1 MATRRSK
8 DPSQSRSLTAR
19 LAHLRPSRR
28 QQSKWQREQQHE
40 RIVKLVVLAFAVLV
54 VLILGV
60 GYLRESL
67 LRGRETVAEVH
78 GETITLNDVV
88 ERARPRSKIFDDQ
101 IRLYTAQGL
110 SQQTPQLIAQK
121 NRLPDTTLDQMIEEI
136 IVKREA
142 ASRGIEV
149 PDSEVEARLQEIL
162 AEQDA
167 MSQPVPT
174 STPTPLVT
182 STPTATLSPSVTPS
196 PTLTATPYPTL
207 EPESARGAYEIL
219 LERNGMTDERFR
231 ELVRADA
238 LEEKLRAAI
247 AAESPGS
254 GPQVHARHILLET
267 REQAE
272 EVRQR
277 LLNGEDFAEV
287 ARQESKDPGSKDKG
301 GDLGWFGSGVMNLP
315 FELAAFAQEVGAIG
329 EIVESRNGQ
338 HIIQVVE
345 KADDRPFDADALQRR
360 SAESWRTWI
369 STAQVQPEVKNTL
382 SDDQREWALRAL
394 GGIRRA

>member
-1 MATRRSK
+1 M
-8 DPSQSRSLTAR
+8 
-19 LAHLRPSRR
+19 
-28 QQSKWQREQQHE
+28 
-40 RIVKLVVLAFAVLV
+40 VKLIVLAFGILV

-60 GYLRESL
+60 GYVRESF

-78 GETITLNDVV
+78 GQTITLNDVV

-110 SQQTPQLIAQK
+110 SQQTPQLISQK
-121 NRLPDTTLDQMIEEI
+121 NQLPDTTLDQMIEEI

-149 PDSEVEARLQEIL
+149 TDSEVEAKLQEIL

-167 MSQPVPT
+167 LSQPAPT

-182 STPTATLSPSVTPS
+182 SSPTATLSPSVTPS
-196 PTLTATPYPTL
+196 ATVTSTPYPTL
-207 EPESARGAYEIL
+207 QAESARTAYEVL
-219 LERNGMTDERFR
+219 LERNGMSDERFR
-231 ELVRADA
+231 ELIRADA

-247 AAESPGS
+247 AMDSPTS

-267 REQAE
+267 REKAE

-277 LLNGEDFAEV
+277 LLSGEDFAEI
-287 ARQESKDPGSKDKG
+287 ARQESKDPGSKDRG
-301 GDLGWFGSGVMNLP
+301 GDLGWFGRGVMNLP
-315 FELAAFAQEVGAIG
+315 FESAAFSLDVGTIS
-329 EIVESRNGQ
+329 EIVESTNGQ
-338 HIIQVVE
+338 HIIQVLE
-345 KADDRPFDADALQRR
+345 KSDNRAYDASTMQRQSADT
-360 SAESWRTWI
+360 WRTWI
-369 STAQVQPEVKNTL
+369 STAQVQPEVKNML
-382 SDDQREWALRAL
+382 SADQREWALRAL